1 MLENYPDVMTVEQ
14 VANAIGFSK
23 PIVYSLLHCGAI
35 RHFVVNKSFRVPK
48 KALVEFID
56 AGGCPFEAVSN

>member
-1 MLENYPDVMTVEQ
+1 MFEKCPDVMTVGQ

-35 RHFVVNKSFRVPK
+35 RHFMVNKSYRVPK
-48 KALVEFID
+48 RALVEFVE
-56 AGGCPFEAVSN
+56 AGGCPFEAVPN